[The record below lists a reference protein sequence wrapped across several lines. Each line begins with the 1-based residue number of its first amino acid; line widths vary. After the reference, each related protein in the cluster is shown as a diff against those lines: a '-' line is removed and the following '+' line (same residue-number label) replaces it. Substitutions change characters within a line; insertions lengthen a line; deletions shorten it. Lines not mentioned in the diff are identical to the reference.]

1 MLNRIIDERA
11 AARGSEEEKPMD
23 NGASSYRRYLDGDEA
38 AFDEIMR
45 LYRDNLTFFINRYVH
60 DLDAAEDLA
69 IDTFMYLIVHPY
81 RYHFGTPLKT
91 YLFMIGRSRALDYL
105 KHRNKLTMVELTEA
119 EGEIPQEITLEEMIL
134 LDDRKQRLNRALFQL
149 TEDMQLAVH
158 LVYFE
163 DLTYE
168 DAARVMKKNRKQVAN
183 LLYRAKDKLRTIL
196 GKDGELF

>member
-1 MLNRIIDERA
+1 MQDGE
-11 AARGSEEEKPMD
+11 
-23 NGASSYRRYLDGDEA
+23 SSYRRYLDGDEA
-38 AFDEIMR
+38 AFDDIIN

-69 IDTFMYLIVHPY
+69 IDTFLYLIVHRF
-81 RYHFGTPLKT
+81 RYNFRTPLKT

-105 KHRNKLTMVELTEA
+105 KHQKKLTMVELTEA
-119 EGEIPQEITLEEMIL
+119 EKEIPQEMSLEELIL
-134 LDDRKQRLNRALFQL
+134 LDERKQMLNRALSQL
-149 TEDMQLAVH
+149 PQDMQTAVH

-168 DAARVMKKNRKQVAN
+168 DAARVMKKNKKQVAN

-196 GKDGELF
+196 GKDGVLK

>member
-1 MLNRIIDERA
+1 MQDGE
-11 AARGSEEEKPMD
+11 
-23 NGASSYRRYLDGDEA
+23 SSYRRYLDGAEA
-38 AFDEIMR
+38 AFDDIIN

-69 IDTFMYLIVHPY
+69 IDTFLYLIVHRF
-81 RYHFGTPLKT
+81 RYNFRTPLKT

-105 KHRNKLTMVELTEA
+105 KHQKKLTMVELTEA
-119 EGEIPQEITLEEMIL
+119 EKEIPQEMSLEELIL
-134 LDDRKQRLNRALFQL
+134 LDERKQMLNRALSQL
-149 TEDMQLAVH
+149 PQDMQTAVH

-168 DAARVMKKNRKQVAN
+168 DAARVMKKNKKQVAN

-196 GKDGELF
+196 GKDGVLK